1 MLSLEYFCEVFQGF
15 LSDLAT
21 RNIDNPLQ
29 THRIIRIEDE
39 THIGED
45 ILDFLSLIELHSPI
59 DTIGDILADKR
70 LFDQPR
76 LSIRPVEDS
85 EIGVISLQGSV
96 IRSVLFRNSDTMRF
110 RSDY

>member
-45 ILDFLSLIELHSPI
+45 VFDLLSLIELHSSI
-59 DTIGDILADKR
+59 DSIRDILADEGFLDQSR
-70 LFDQPR
+70 LA
-76 LSIRPVEDS
+76 IRPIEDS